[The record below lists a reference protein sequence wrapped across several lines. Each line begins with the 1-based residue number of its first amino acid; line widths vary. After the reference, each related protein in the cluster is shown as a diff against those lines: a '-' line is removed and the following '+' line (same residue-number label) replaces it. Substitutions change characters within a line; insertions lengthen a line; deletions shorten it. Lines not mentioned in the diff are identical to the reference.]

1 MADVEETEALE
12 QLRHLLLNP
21 EQAQL
26 AELDADLSEPNR
38 LAARL
43 VQALPLAVKQSA
55 GGDSRLGQA
64 LAPILEEVIQ
74 TSIRRNPRLMAEILY
89 PVIGR
94 TVRKAVWEA
103 WSQLIQTVNGA
114 LETRISFKSL
124 KWRWIAWRTGRTFAE
139 IVLAQ
144 TFVYRVDQV
153 LLIHRESGL
162 LLGHETRETEVAK
175 DKELVSA
182 MLTAIQDFVRDSFDV
197 DDETPLGALEVG
209 GLKVWIEQGPQA
221 YLAAVIRGNPPAELH
236 AVLRDTLEQVHFEF
250 EPVFQDYSGDGE
262 DFATVGQFLLG
273 AMRYERQAGE
283 AESGPWYALA
293 LSLVPLFLV
302 SWFVFH
308 SFQTRQRLAM
318 IQGVLDA
325 TPGYHITAVR
335 DHGDYLKLEGFRDPL
350 ASPPGTVLGPLA
362 DRYQWLEAEL
372 TPYIA
377 LHPRLV
383 LARARRSLAPP
394 ASVRLTLNRRG
405 RLAAAGGADAAW
417 LARFEAGAPLLAG
430 VTAIDA
436 SKVVVLKTRAELL
449 TAELHAW
456 ELRFEVDQAELSS
469 EHLIEVDKA
478 AAKVAELHS
487 ISHTQNEILIVEIQG
502 FTDSSGSRT
511 HNQKLA
517 LRRAESVRAAFET
530 RGIPP
535 DVFRVKGFTNAV
547 AGGDRDRRI
556 LLAIQ
561 FQQP

>member
-1 MADVEETEALE
+1 MGDAEEKEALE
-12 QLRHLLLNP
+12 RLRRLLLSP
-21 EQAQL
+21 EQARL
-26 AELDADLSEPNR
+26 TELDADLSEPAR
-38 LAARL
+38 LAAHLRK
-43 VQALPLAVKQSA
+43 ALPLAVKQSA
-55 GGDSRLGQA
+55 GAESRLGQA

-74 TSIRRNPRLMAEILY
+74 TTIRRNPRLMAEILY

-162 LLGHETRETEVAK
+162 LLGHETRATEVAK

-182 MLTAIQDFVRDSFDV
+182 MLTAIQDFVRDSFDIAE
-197 DDETPLGALEVG
+197 ETPLGALEVG
-209 GLKVWIEQGPQA
+209 GLKVWIEQGPKA

-250 EPVFQDYSGDGE
+250 EPVLQDYRGESE

-273 AMRYERQAGE
+273 AMRYERQVGE
-283 AESGPWYALA
+283 EGSGPWYALA
-293 LSLVPLFLV
+293 LGLVPLFLV
-302 SWFVFH
+302 SWFGFY
-308 SFQTRQRLAM
+308 SFQTRHRLAV

-325 TPGYHITAVR
+325 TPGYHIVAVR
-335 DHGDYLKLEGFRDPL
+335 DRGNYLKLEGFRDPL
-350 ASPPGTVLGPLA
+350 ASPPGVVLGPLA

-377 LHPRLV
+377 LHPSLV
-383 LARARRSLAPP
+383 LKRARRSLAPP
-394 ASVRLTLNRRG
+394 LSVRLTLNRQG
-405 RLAAAGGADAAW
+405 RLSAAGGADAAW

-430 VTAIDA
+430 VTAVDA
-436 SKVVVLKTRAELL
+436 RDVVVLKTRSELLVAEL
-449 TAELHAW
+449 TAW
-456 ELRFEVDQAELSS
+456 ELRFEVDQAELS
-469 EHLIEVDKA
+469 EEQTAEIAMV
-478 AAKVAELHS
+478 AAKVAELNS
-487 ISHTQNEILIVEIQG
+487 ISRAQNEILVVEIQG
-502 FTDSSGSRT
+502 FTDASGSRT
-511 HNQKLA
+511 HNQELA
-517 LRRAESVRAAFET
+517 LRRAESVRAAFVT

-535 DVFRVKGFTNAV
+535 DVFRVKGFINAV